1 MPIYNNPPSVD
12 ANTGR
17 IPEYKQVM
25 QQDTDTSSPTYGQYI
40 LKYEYTIGST
50 GTSNSL
56 LTQAKTEYDQ
66 YGGGTGDGTDDGT
79 DDDDGTSGGSNDS
92 NSMAMTG
99 NADGGGRRDTAAFD
113 AFDASTASLDNL
125 NNTINPSAFETAI
138 MTGLSIVAPSALS
151 ALLNAGTAYNKGE
164 AIKEI
169 NSRVEN
175 NTLGIDPTTG
185 NLATDASILGLANM
199 ALDNT
204 YGLFGNVTLTDAAK
218 KKLEAAKVIG
228 MNPLDDNSTGLATTM
243 GYTVAEIDAMFDNF
257 LEDESSYNEVGVTE
271 SVDSTEN
278 DGTATTT
285 VTGVNGYGWS
295 SVNGSTMTSSST
307 STNTD
312 GTTSINESG
321 LTTANNV
328 VSEGTGGTSGYS
340 EGDVSNAQSTID
352 GAVNSG
358 GNAYGMDNGVSA
370 VGWGATTDNEGNTS
384 YGGTVTY
391 GGYNPGSGATTTGGT
406 VTTGGPNTGGALSNP
421 DGAYGSNSTNSTSNN
436 TSNANSPGNPG
447 NSSGGDGECFLAGT
461 LITMADETKKPI
473 EEIDLMEKVAVG
485 GYVGGVGKFLT
496 DELYNYNGVKVSG
509 NHLVNENNK
518 WMYVK
523 DSKNSKSL
531 GDDTHVV
538 YVLGTEHRRL
548 LIENI
553 LFTDYLETKEQKMF
567 IAKGSDYFFNSHAK
581 IGNEIAQE
589 NLDTLNAKT

>member
-25 QQDTDTSSPTYGQYI
+25 QQDTDTSSPTYGQYV

-66 YGGGTGDGTDDGT
+66 YGDGTGDGTDDGT

-92 NSMAMTG
+92 NSTAMIG

-113 AFDASTASLDNL
+113 AFDASTASLDSL
-125 NNTINPSAFETAI
+125 NSMVNPSGFETAI

-243 GYTVAEIDAMFDNF
+243 GYTAAEIDAMFDNF

-358 GNAYGMDNGVSA
+358 GNAYGMDDGVSA
-370 VGWGATTDNEGNTS
+370 VGWGAETDSEGNTS
-384 YGGTVTY
+384 YGGIVTY
-391 GGYNPGSGATTTGGT
+391 GGYNAGTG
-406 VTTGGPNTGGALSNP
+406 NN
-421 DGAYGSNSTNSTSNN
+421 SNSNNSND
-436 TSNANSPGNPG
+436 TSNANSPGNPD
-447 NSSGGDGECFLAGT
+447 NNSGGDGECFLAGT
-461 LITMADETKKPI
+461 LITMADETKKSI

-496 DELYNYNGVKVSG
+496 DELYDYNGVKVSG

>member
-25 QQDTDTSSPTYGQYI
+25 QQDTDTSSPTYGQYV

-66 YGGGTGDGTDDGT
+66 YGDGTGDGTDDGT

-92 NSMAMTG
+92 NSTAMIG

-204 YGLFGNVTLTDAAK
+204 YGLFNNVTLTDAAK

-243 GYTVAEIDAMFDNF
+243 GYTAAEIDAMFDNF
-257 LEDESSYNEVGVTE
+257 LEDESSYNEIGVTE

-391 GGYNPGSGATTTGGT
+391 GGYNPGSGATTTGGN

-421 DGAYGSNSTNSTSNN
+421 DGAYGNSNN
-436 TSNANSPGNPG
+436 SGG
-447 NSSGGDGECFLAGT
+447 NSECFLAGT

-485 GYVGGVGKFLT
+485 GYVGGVGKFMAE
-496 DELYNYNGVKVSG
+496 DIYDYHNVKVSG
-509 NHLVNENNK
+509 THLVNENDK
-518 WMYVK
+518 WIRVRE
-523 DSKNSKSL
+523 SKYAKPL
-531 GDDTHVV
+531 DMGTQTV
-538 YVLGTEHRRL
+538 YALGTEHRRL
-548 LIENI
+548 LINKI
-553 LFTDYLETKEQKMF
+553 LFTDYLETKEQELF
-567 IAKGSDYFFNSHAK
+567 IDKGSVYFFNNREK
-581 IGNEIAQE
+581 ISNKIAQE
-589 NLDTLNAKT
+589 NIDTLNAEN